1 MARRDADVF
10 GGGGVTVIRYVTL
23 IRTFFAINAASELQY
38 RAHFGLAVVRSLI
51 NLLTNGANLALIFS
65 NTSTLAGWSAPEL
78 VAVTGVWFVMGGLM
92 RLVIRPSLA
101 KLMEDV
107 RLGTLDY
114 MLVKPASSQLLASI
128 RVIEVWS
135 LTDVVLG
142 SLLIAGALWRLS
154 AHVGLLEALTF
165 GVVLLAGGAMLY
177 SFCLVLTTSTF
188 WIVRADNILVIFGEM
203 FAAGRY
209 PVTIYPGWLRIILTL
224 IVPVAFATTV
234 PVQAVTGQL
243 NPAGAAGTV
252 LLAAFLCFVASQ
264 FWRFGLRHYT
274 GASA

>member
-1 MARRDADVF
+1 M
-10 GGGGVTVIRYVTL
+10 RYVTL
-23 IRTFFAINAASELQY
+23 LRTFFAINAASELQY
-38 RAHFGLAVVRSLI
+38 RANFVLALVRSLI
-51 NLLTNGANLALIFS
+51 NVLTNGANLALIFS

-114 MLVKPASSQLLASI
+114 MLVKPEDSQLLASV
-128 RVIEVWS
+128 RVIELWS
-135 LTDVVLG
+135 LTDTFFG
-142 SLLIAGALWRLS
+142 FLLIGGALWKLS
-154 AHVGLLEALTF
+154 AHVGPLQALAF
-165 GVVLLAGGAMLY
+165 LVVLLAGGLMLY
-177 SFCLVLTTSTF
+177 SFCLVLATSTF

-209 PVTIYPGWLRIILTL
+209 PVTVYPGWLRIVLTL

-234 PVQAVTGQL
+234 PVQAVTGRL
-243 NPAGAAGTV
+243 NLAGAAGTV
-252 LLAAFLCFVASQ
+252 LLAAVLFFVASQ
-264 FWRFGLRHYT
+264 FWHFGLRHYT